1 MTIDKT
7 YYVYIL
13 ASKKNGVLYIGMTN
27 DLERRI
33 HEHLSEQIPGFTK
46 TYHVKKL
53 VYYELFEKPYDAI
66 CREKAMKK
74 WYRKWKIELIE
85 ENNPEWKDLLSQNGT
100 IISMEEVGYPFA
112 RV

>member
-1 MTIDKT
+1 MRIDKT
-7 YYVYIL
+7 YYVYML

-33 HEHLSEQIPGFTK
+33 HEHRSETIDGFTR
-46 TYHVKKL
+46 TCHVKRL

-74 WYRKWKIELIE
+74 WYRKWKVELIE
-85 ENNPEWKDLLSQNGT
+85 DNNPEWKDLMSTDGT
-100 IISMEEVGYPFA
+100 ILSMEEVRYPLS